1 MTDYQKNL
9 HPYVYSAAYQKRVA
23 YFSMEYAIVQCLKTY
38 SGGLG
43 FLAGSHMRSAYHLK
57 QNVVGIGILWKYGY
71 YDQVHK
77 SDQTMSVLFLEKIY
91 SFLQKTDMQFEI
103 NINDSPVQ
111 VGVYY
116 LPPNAFDTAPIFF
129 LTTNLPDND
138 YLAQTIT
145 HKLYDSNQE
154 AKIAASIL
162 LGAGGHKLLEILDLA
177 PDVYHLNEAHALP
190 LAFTL
195 FHKYGQ
201 AEEVR
206 KRLVFTTHTPE
217 AAGNEKT
224 DIRLLDKMGYFSYLP
239 LNEVRQ
245 ITGIKEDT
253 FDHTLA
259 ALRLARKANAVSR
272 MHGEVVQTLWGGHP
286 EICPIT
292 YITNA
297 QSYSYWA
304 DQYMYEYLQQGDDE
318 KLFLRKRQLK
328 KQLFEEVADQTGD
341 LLDENV
347 FTIVW
352 ARRFAAYKRADL
364 IMNDMIRFERML
376 TDSEKP
382 VQVIWAGKPYP
393 TDYAAVSVFDRLVH
407 HSKKYHHCSVLV
419 GYELKLSKLLKQ
431 GADLWLSNPLVTHEA
446 SGTSGMTA
454 AMNGAVL
461 LSTADG
467 WVPEFIRHG
476 SNGFMVPPVDPT
488 LPLHEQNSLDAKKIL
503 DTLEQE
509 ILPLYYQEPE
519 QWLTIV
525 KNGMRDILP
534 LFDSDRLAR
543 EYYEKL
549 YSS

>member
-1 MTDYQKNL
+1 
-9 HPYVYSAAYQKRVA
+9 
-23 YFSMEYAIVQCLKTY
+23 
-38 SGGLG
+38 
-43 FLAGSHMRSAYHLK
+43 
-57 QNVVGIGILWKYGY
+57 
-71 YDQVHK
+71 
-77 SDQTMSVLFLEKIY
+77 
-91 SFLQKTDMQFEI
+91 
-103 NINDSPVQ
+103 
-111 VGVYY
+111 
-116 LPPNAFDTAPIFF
+116 
-129 LTTNLPDND
+129 
-138 YLAQTIT
+138 
-145 HKLYDSNQE
+145 
-154 AKIAASIL
+154 
-162 LGAGGHKLLEILDLA
+162 
-177 PDVYHLNEAHALP
+177 
-190 LAFTL
+190 
-195 FHKYGQ
+195 
-201 AEEVR
+201 
-206 KRLVFTTHTPE
+206 
-217 AAGNEKT
+217 
-224 DIRLLDKMGYFSYLP
+224 
-239 LNEVRQ
+239 
-245 ITGIKEDT
+245 
-253 FDHTLA
+253 
-259 ALRLARKANAVSR
+259 
-272 MHGEVVQTLWGGHP
+272 
-286 EICPIT
+286 
-292 YITNA
+292 
-297 QSYSYWA
+297 
-304 DQYMYEYLQQGDDE
+304 
-318 KLFLRKRQLK
+318 
-328 KQLFEEVADQTGD
+328 
-341 LLDENV
+341 
-347 FTIVW
+347 
-352 ARRFAAYKRADL
+352 
-364 IMNDMIRFERML
+364 MNDMIRFERML